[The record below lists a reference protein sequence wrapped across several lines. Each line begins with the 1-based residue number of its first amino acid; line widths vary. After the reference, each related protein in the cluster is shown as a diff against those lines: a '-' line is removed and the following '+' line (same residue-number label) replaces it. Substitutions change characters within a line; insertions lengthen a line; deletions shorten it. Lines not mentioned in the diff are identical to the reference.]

1 MLELALTLVLSSSPS
16 PIDAWAQQACPAPT
30 RPPES
35 TLEYKALEA
44 SRTECLKRAMNRALD
59 KTLRPLKKERAPAL
73 REWMGLQAD
82 YNRWMADAC
91 AAVEEARW
99 VDLASGQ
106 RGMGTGYG
114 ATENGCL
121 QRQYAWRGFFAEAM
135 ARGDAGALDA
145 ALAAFAQPGS
155 VRGEEL
161 RLYQRLTQEAA
172 ARAPVPVAAELE
184 AASTERLLTQE
195 DWRHYNARLERAAGG
210 PEVLARRQCALLP
223 LPVTECEAR
232 LRDSLVEQLD
242 FHEALPVEPAPSGP
256 AELAEPV
263 APALTESAPSEPSGA
278 TGSP

>member
-16 PIDAWAQQACPAPT
+16 PVEAWAQQACPAPT
-30 RPPES
+30 RPAES
-35 TLEYKALEA
+35 SLEYKAREA
-44 SRTECLKRAMNRALD
+44 SRTGCLKRAMTRALD

-114 ATENGCL
+114 ATENECL
-121 QRQYAWRGFFAEAM
+121 QRQYAWRGFFADAL
-135 ARGDAGALDA
+135 ARGDSRALDE
-145 ALAAFAQPGS
+145 ALAAFVQPGS
-155 VRGEEL
+155 MRGGEL
-161 RLYQRLTQEAA
+161 RLYQQLTQEAA
-172 ARAPVPVAAELE
+172 ARAPAQVPET
-184 AASTERLLTQE
+184 ASTERLFTQE
-195 DWRHYNARLERAAGG
+195 DWRHYNARLERAAVG
-210 PEVLARRQCALLP
+210 PEALARRQCALLP

-242 FHEALPVEPAPSGP
+242 FHEALPVEPPAVDAPS
-256 AELAEPV
+256 EPE
-263 APALTESAPSEPSGA
+263 APTGSAPSEPSGA
-278 TGSP
+278 AGAP

>member
-1 MLELALTLVLSSSPS
+1 M
-16 PIDAWAQQACPAPT
+16 
-30 RPPES
+30 
-35 TLEYKALEA
+35 ALEA

-114 ATENGCL
+114 ATESGCL
-121 QRQYAWRGFFAEAM
+121 QRQYAWRGFFAEAL
-135 ARGDAGALDA
+135 ARGDARALDE
-145 ALAAFAQPGS
+145 ALAAFAPPVS
-155 VRGEEL
+155 PRGEEL
-161 RLYQRLTQEAA
+161 RLYQRLTREAA
-172 ARAPVPVAAELE
+172 VRAPVAEPGAE
-184 AASTERLLTQE
+184 SAERLLTQE
-195 DWRHYNARLERAAGG
+195 AATRAPEQVPGPDAAPADGPLSREDWSHYNARLERAAAG
-210 PEVLARRQCALLP
+210 PELLARRQCALLP

-232 LRDSLVEQLD
+232 LRGSLVEQLD
-242 FHEALPVEPAPSGP
+242 FHEALPVEPAPS
-256 AELAEPV
+256 ASAEPG
-263 APALTESAPSEPSGA
+263 APAVPELTQSAPSEPSGA

>member
-16 PIDAWAQQACPAPT
+16 PIDAWAQQACPAPA

-59 KTLRPLKKERAPAL
+59 KTLRPLKKEPAPAL
-73 REWMGLQAD
+73 REWLGLQAD

-99 VDLASGQ
+99 VELASGQ

-114 ATENGCL
+114 ATENACL

-135 ARGDAGALDA
+135 ARGDARALDE

-155 VRGEEL
+155 LRSEEL

-172 ARAPVPVAAELE
+172 ARAPAQVPEPE
-184 AASTERLLTQE
+184 AASPERLLTQE

-232 LRDSLVEQLD
+232 LRDSLVEHLD
-242 FHEALPVEPAPSGP
+242 FHEALPVGEPSPRAPS
-256 AELAEPV
+256 EPV
-263 APALTESAPSEPSGA
+263 DFTESAPSEPSGA
-278 TGSP
+278 AGVP

>member
-16 PIDAWAQQACPAPT
+16 PLDAWAQGACPAPA

-59 KTLRPLKKERAPAL
+59 KTLLPLRKERAPAL
-73 REWMGLQAD
+73 REWMALQAD

-99 VDLASGQ
+99 VDLARGQ

-121 QRQYAWRGFFAEAM
+121 QRQYAWRGFFADAM
-135 ARGDAGALDA
+135 ARGDARALDE
-145 ALAAFAQPGS
+145 ALAAFAAPGS
-155 VRGEEL
+155 LRGEEL
-161 RLYQRLTQEAA
+161 RTYQRLTQEAA
-172 ARAPVPVAAELE
+172 ARAPAQVLEPE
-184 AASTERLLTQE
+184 AASPERLLSQE

-210 PEVLARRQCALLP
+210 PEVLARRQCALLS
-223 LPVTECEAR
+223 LPVAECEAR

-242 FHEALPVEPAPSGP
+242 FHEALPPAPVAPPVPPASGP
-256 AELAEPV
+256 AEE
-263 APALTESAPSEPSGA
+263 LTESAPSEPSGA
-278 TGSP
+278 AGSP

>member
-16 PIDAWAQQACPAPT
+16 PIDAWAQQACPVPT

-114 ATENGCL
+114 ATESGCL
-121 QRQYAWRGFFAEAM
+121 QRQYAWRGFFAEAL
-135 ARGDAGALDA
+135 ARGDARALDE
-145 ALAAFAQPGS
+145 ALAAFAPPVS
-155 VRGEEL
+155 PRGEEL
-161 RLYQRLTQEAA
+161 RLYQRLTREAA
-172 ARAPVPVAAELE
+172 VRAPVAEPGAE
-184 AASTERLLTQE
+184 SAERLLTQE
-195 DWRHYNARLERAAGG
+195 DWRHYNARLERAAAG
-210 PEVLARRQCALLP
+210 PELLARRQCALLP

-232 LRDSLVEQLD
+232 LRGSLVEQLD
-242 FHEALPVEPAPSGP
+242 FHEALPVEPAPS
-256 AELAEPV
+256 ASAEPG
-263 APALTESAPSEPSGA
+263 APAVPELTQSAPSEPSGA